1 MPARDSGLGIQ
12 GPSRSRPRF
21 PPPGVA
27 HGYDDGDGDDDDGDD
42 DGDDDDDGDVDGDD
56 AMMVMMM

>member
-1 MPARDSGLGIQ
+1 MWNNDW
-12 GPSRSRPRF
+12 PSRAPPRSRPIF
-21 PPPGVA
+21 PPGVA
-27 HGYDDGDGDDDDGDD
+27 HCYDDGDGDDDDGDD